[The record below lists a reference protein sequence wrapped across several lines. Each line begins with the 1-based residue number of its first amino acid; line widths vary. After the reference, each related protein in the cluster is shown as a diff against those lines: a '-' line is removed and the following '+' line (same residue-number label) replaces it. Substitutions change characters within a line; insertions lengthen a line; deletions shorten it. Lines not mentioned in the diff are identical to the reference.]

1 MLKKLLERIS
11 IPTPKHLKS
20 EPRKRVLMR
29 RYLAAVLCGCM
40 MVPTIGSIAMATEE
54 TASVC
59 PNHQEHDE
67 TCGYDA
73 NGECSQIGR
82 ASCRER
88 V

>member
-11 IPTPKHLKS
+11 IPTPKHLKP

-40 MVPTIGSIAMATEE
+40 VAPTIGSIAMATEE
-54 TASVC
+54 QPAKDPTGLC
-59 PNHQEHDE
+59 E
-67 TCGYDA
+67 
-73 NGECSQIGR
+73 QIGR

-88 V
+88 VLIQV